1 MWPCALSGVGSLP
14 TVLARLS
21 EMKERLLYLESLRGC
36 AAIAV
41 ALFHFTNSS
50 VLTQNR
56 FVQNVETMVDFFFVL
71 SGFVIAYSCFDR
83 IVDWSSLV
91 DFQVSGNFE
100 NHERL
105 RLPRRLVDDEIDA
118 RLKQPTEPVL
128 NFLVPLLCLTR
139 PERSA
144 DGSMGLVLYAPHE
157 VGRGLSVEGGGI
169 REGGNIFPNLLWL
182 RVVELELDP
191 FSFAPQGR

>member
-1 MWPCALSGVGSLP
+1 
-14 TVLARLS
+14 
-21 EMKERLLYLESLRGC
+21 MKERLLYLESLRGC

-91 DFQVSGNFE
+91 DFQV
-100 NHERL
+100 
-105 RLPRRLVDDEIDA
+105 
-118 RLKQPTEPVL
+118 
-128 NFLVPLLCLTR
+128 
-139 PERSA
+139 
-144 DGSMGLVLYAPHE
+144 
-157 VGRGLSVEGGGI
+157 RGISKTT
-169 REGGNIFPNLLWL
+169 NDFDCH
-182 RVVELELDP
+182 VV
-191 FSFAPQGR
+191 S